1 MEKQSEEV
9 NRKRTGMDTETPV
22 AERQI
27 TPSAAFAESAIRDE
41 VSLLDLLVIL
51 VSRKRFIFMVS
62 LICGVVALLISFLLP
77 IRYTAT
83 TTLMPPQQQSN
94 SLSALLS
101 SQAGG
106 LGALAGMAGQ
116 SLGLK
121 NPNDMYVAMFKSETV
136 EDAMIQR
143 YGLMQQYR
151 SRYLSDARKDFE
163 KYFKIDDT
171 TKDNLLHISVE
182 DQSPTRAAEMAN
194 GYVDQFRKLS
204 QTLAIT
210 EASQRRQFFEQQMQA
225 AKDNLANAEESLK
238 QTEQTTGLIQ
248 LDSQARALIESAATL
263 RAQIAAKEVQLQAMQ
278 TYATKENSEV
288 VEIQQ
293 ELDSLRAQLAK
304 LGGSE
309 DNASSLI
316 VPKGRVPEAGLEYV
330 RKLRDVK
337 YYETIFEILA
347 RQFELAKLDEAR
359 EGAVIQVVDPAITPD
374 RKSFPHRGWIT
385 IGAIIGGFFIA
396 IVLALL
402 QSGLERMRQDPET
415 HEKLIF
421 LRKAIRLRNSSA
433 R

>member
-9 NRKRTGMDTETPV
+9 DGMRTGMDTGTSV
-22 AERQI
+22 AERQVKPA
-27 TPSAAFAESAIRDE
+27 TDNFAAPAIDDE
-41 VSLLDLLVIL
+41 ISLLDLLIIL
-51 VSRKRFIFMVS
+51 VSRKRFIFLVS
-62 LICGVVALLISFLLP
+62 LICGILALLVSLLLP
-77 IRYTAT
+77 VRFTAKA
-83 TTLMPPQQQSN
+83 TLMPPQQQSN

-143 YGLMQQYR
+143 FGLMQEYKCH
-151 SRYLSDARKDFE
+151 YLSDARKDFE
-163 KYFKIDDT
+163 AHFKVDDT

-182 DQSPTRAAEMAN
+182 DKSPTRAAEMAN

-210 EASQRRQFFEQQMQA
+210 EASQRRQFFEQQMEQ
-225 AKDNLANAEESLK
+225 AKDNLANAEEALK

-263 RAQIAAKEVQLQAMQ
+263 RAQIAAKEVQLQAMR
-278 TYATKENSEV
+278 TYATNENSGV

-293 ELDSLRAQLAK
+293 ELDSLRTQLAK

-330 RKLRDVK
+330 RRLRDVK

-359 EGAVIQVVDPAITPD
+359 EGAVIQVVDPAIVPD
-374 RKSFPHRGWIT
+374 RKSFPHKGLIT
-385 IGAIIGGFFIA
+385 IVATIAGFFIA
-396 IVLALL
+396 IVLVLV
-402 QSGLERMRQDPET
+402 QTGLNRMHQDPET
-415 HEKLIF
+415 HEKLIL
-421 LRKAIRLRNSSA
+421 LRKSSGF
-433 R
+433 RK

>member
-1 MEKQSEEV
+1 
-9 NRKRTGMDTETPV
+9 MDTGTSV

-27 TPSAAFAESAIRDE
+27 TPPAAFAESAIGDE
-41 VSLLDLLVIL
+41 VSLLDLLIIL
-51 VSRKRFIFMVS
+51 ASRKRFIFTVS
-62 LICGVVALLISFLLP
+62 LICGVVALLVSVLLP
-77 IRYTAT
+77 VRYTAT

-116 SLGLK
+116 GLGLK

-163 KYFKIDDT
+163 KHFTIDDT

-182 DQSPTRAAEMAN
+182 DKSPRRAAEMAN

-210 EASQRRQFFEQQMQA
+210 EASQRRQFFEQQMQQ

-263 RAQIAAKEVQLQAMQ
+263 RAQIAAKEVQLQAMR
-278 TYATKENSEV
+278 TYATNENSEV

-293 ELDSLRAQLAK
+293 ELDSLRVQLAK

-309 DNASSLI
+309 DNASSLL

-374 RKSFPHRGWIT
+374 RKSFPHKGLIT
-385 IGAIIGGFFIA
+385 IVATAGGFLIA
-396 IVLALL
+396 MVLVLL
-402 QSGLERMRQDPET
+402 QAGFDRMRQDPET
-415 HEKLIF
+415 REKLIV
-421 LRKAIRLRNSSA
+421 LRRSSGWA
-433 R
+433 K

>member
-9 NRKRTGMDTETPV
+9 NGKRAGMDTGTSV

-27 TPSAAFAESAIRDE
+27 TPPAAFAESAIGDE
-41 VSLLDLLVIL
+41 VSLLDLLIIL
-51 VSRKRFIFMVS
+51 ASRKRFIFTVS
-62 LICGVVALLISFLLP
+62 LICGVVALLVSVLLP
-77 IRYTAT
+77 VRYTAT

-116 SLGLK
+116 GLGLK

-163 KYFKIDDT
+163 KHFTIDDT

-182 DQSPTRAAEMAN
+182 DKSPRRAAEMAN

-210 EASQRRQFFEQQMQA
+210 EASQRRQFFEQQMQQ

-263 RAQIAAKEVQLQAMQ
+263 RAQIAAKEVQLQAMR
-278 TYATKENSEV
+278 TYATNENSEV

-293 ELDSLRAQLAK
+293 ELDSLRVQLAK

-309 DNASSLI
+309 DNASSLL

-374 RKSFPHRGWIT
+374 RKSFPHKGLIT
-385 IGAIIGGFFIA
+385 IVATAGGFFIA
-396 IVLALL
+396 MVLVLL
-402 QSGLERMRQDPET
+402 QAGFDRMRQDPET
-415 HEKLIF
+415 REKLIV
-421 LRKAIRLRNSSA
+421 LRRSSGWA
-433 R
+433 K